1 MGGRQDVGMD
11 SWALCEGDTIA
22 GGRHVLRHLGGGRR
36 HEVYLAWDDRL
47 RATVVTKLLRPD
59 LVEDER
65 ALTALA
71 AEAGLLDRL
80 AHPSLLRGFGAR
92 LDGPCPHLVLE
103 HIEGPR
109 LSTVIRRD
117 VIALEQL
124 LPLALNVAGVL
135 HYLRAEDVV
144 HLDVKPGNIILG
156 GPPRLI
162 DLSVARPLAAPVPRE
177 PVGTDK
183 YMAPEQCDPA
193 RFGAIGSPADVWGLG
208 ATLHEAIGGEPP
220 FAADG
225 RRFPQLRAAPR
236 PLPRRTPPALAA
248 LVAGC
253 LDPDPAARP
262 LPDELADRIEALVAG
277 LPEPRLSRFRPGG
290 AARLRGLERA

>member
-1 MGGRQDVGMD
+1 MD

-22 GGRHVLRHLGGGRR
+22 GGRHVLRQLGGGRR

-47 RATVVTKLLRPD
+47 RATVVAKLLRPG
-59 LVEDER
+59 LVADER
-65 ALTALA
+65 ALAALA
-71 AEAGLLDRL
+71 AEAALLDRL

-117 VIALEQL
+117 VIAD
-124 LPLALNVAGVL
+124 
-135 HYLRAEDVV
+135 RAAAAARARTS
-144 HLDVKPGNIILG
+144 PASCTTCARSTSSTSTSSPANIILG

-177 PVGTDK
+177 PIGTDK

-193 RFGAIGSPADVWGLG
+193 RFGRIGSAADVWGLA
-208 ATLHEAIGGEPP
+208 ATLHEAISGGPP
-220 FAADG
+220 FAPDG
-225 RRFPQLRAAPR
+225 RRFPQLRAAPL
-236 PLPRRTPPALAA
+236 PLPRRTPAALAA
-248 LVAGC
+248 LVLGC
-253 LDPDPAARP
+253 LERDPAARP
-262 LPDELADRIEALVAG
+262 LPRELADRVEALVAG
-277 LPEPRLSRFRPGG
+277 LPAPRLSRFRPGG
-290 AARLRGLERA
+290 AARLRGLELA

>member
-1 MGGRQDVGMD
+1 MD

-47 RATVVTKLLRPD
+47 RATVVAKLLRPD
-59 LVEDER
+59 LVDDER
-65 ALTALA
+65 ALAALA
-71 AEAGLLDRL
+71 AEAALLDRL

-117 VIALEQL
+117 VIAIEQL
-124 LPLALNVAGVL
+124 LPLALGVAGAL
-135 HYLRAEDVV
+135 HYLSAEHVV

-177 PVGTDK
+177 PIGTDK

-193 RFGAIGSPADVWGLG
+193 RFGKIGSAADVWGLA
-208 ATLHEAIGGEPP
+208 ATLHEAIGGRPP
-220 FAADG
+220 FAPDG
-225 RRFPQLRAAPR
+225 RRFPQLRAAPL
-236 PLPRRTPPALAA
+236 PLPRRTPAALAA
-248 LVAGC
+248 LVLGS
-253 LDPDPAARP
+253 LDRDPAARP
-262 LPDELADRIEALVAG
+262 LPGELADRIEALVAG
-277 LPEPRLSRFRPGG
+277 LPAPRLSRFRPDG
-290 AARLRGLERA
+290 AARLRGLELA

>member
-1 MGGRQDVGMD
+1 MD

-22 GGRHVLRHLGGGRR
+22 PGRHVLRHLGGGRR

-47 RATVVTKLLRPD
+47 RATVVAKLLRPD
-59 LVEDER
+59 LVADR
-65 ALTALA
+65 RALAALTAEA
-71 AEAGLLDRL
+71 ALLDRL
-80 AHPSLLRGFGAR
+80 AHPGLLRGFGAR

-109 LSTVIRRD
+109 LSTVVRRD

-124 LPLALNVAGVL
+124 LPLALCVAGVL
-135 HYLRAEDVV
+135 HYLRAEEVV
-144 HLDVKPGNIILG
+144 HLDVKPSNVILG

-162 DLSVARPLAAPVPRE
+162 DLSVARPLDAPVPRE
-177 PVGTDK
+177 PVGTDA

-208 ATLHEAIGGEPP
+208 ATLHEAIAGVRP

-225 RRFPQLRAAPR
+225 RRFPQLRAAPGS
-236 PLPRRTPPALAA
+236 LPRRTPPALAA
-248 LVAGC
+248 LVAAC

-277 LPEPRLSRFRPGG
+277 LPEPRLSRLRPGG
-290 AARLRGLERA
+290 AARLRGLEHA

>member
-1 MGGRQDVGMD
+1 MD
-11 SWALCEGDTIA
+11 SWALYEGDTIA
-22 GGRHVLRHLGGGRR
+22 GGRSVLRLLGGGRR

-47 RATVVTKLLRPD
+47 RATVVAKLLRPD
-59 LVEDER
+59 LVADER
-65 ALTALA
+65 AIAALA
-71 AEAGLLDRL
+71 AEAALLDRL

-117 VIALEQL
+117 VIAVEQL

-135 HYLRAEDVV
+135 HYLREEAVV

-162 DLSVARPLAAPVPRE
+162 DLSVARPLGAPVPRD

-193 RFGAIGSPADVWGLG
+193 RFGAIGSASDVWGLG
-208 ATLHEAIGGEPP
+208 ATLHEALGGEPP
-220 FAADG
+220 FAPGG

-262 LPDELADRIEALVAG
+262 LPAELAERIEALVAA
-277 LPEPRLSRFRPGG
+277 LPAPRLSRFRPGG
-290 AARLRGLERA
+290 AARLRGLEFA